1 MVPLALRLR
10 ALFAPGL
17 GTAMRRPALPEIP
30 TECLEAWTTKAV
42 SLVRREAYSLLRDGM
57 QYAAL
62 DLLLRSYLPLSGTS
76 TVWVWRGNLFIYYEG
91 VLTGAFHSV
100 YSPELAEA
108 LSDLGFSMGV
118 LIDHV
123 RGYEESLRAAEK
135 ILPVAGPQCLKAVY
149 LSRRFI
155 GRAPASR
162 LSGKVIIDWAH
173 GALTVTDN
181 NGFRLFSYSF
191 NYDDW
196 LAGKAWPRPAR
207 PDAVDAWPL
216 AADPPFNEAQARAVL
231 VQCLTREP
239 LYGNL
244 CQMPALT

>member
-1 MVPLALRLR
+1 MLK
-10 ALFAPGL
+10 
-17 GTAMRRPALPEIP
+17 IP
-30 TECLEAWTTKAV
+30 TECLEAWTAKAV

-57 QYAAL
+57 NYAAL

-76 TVWVWRGNLFIYYEG
+76 TVWVWRGNLFIYYES

-100 YSPELAEA
+100 YSPELAKA
-108 LSDLGFSMGV
+108 LSDLGFSMGALV
-118 LIDHV
+118 DHV

-149 LSRRFI
+149 LSRRFT
-155 GRAPASR
+155 GQAPSSR

-173 GALTVTDN
+173 GAIAVTDD
-181 NGFRLFSYSF
+181 NGVRLFSYSF

-196 LAGKAWPRPAR
+196 LAGRAWPRPTR

-231 VQCLTREP
+231 IQCLTREP